1 MSTVIPEAKSKAEE
15 EIQTCMT
22 SVRPRSGSFYTIFFL
37 LCIAPL
43 YGLLDYKF
51 SMKRC
56 EAKRAKL
63 GGTPGEVAEAPP
75 PGILEVEGTSL
86 HQRI

>member
-1 MSTVIPEAKSKAEE
+1 MLQLNNI
-15 EIQTCMT
+15 I
-22 SVRPRSGSFYTIFFL
+22 
-37 LCIAPL
+37 